1 MRLKKFLLAAFI
13 VLAAPCVFAA
23 KDSSSVFRV
32 SVMQSEEHLF
42 HESIIENLEGALEK
56 ALGAKTKVEIST
68 DSPETIKT
76 KLKEG
81 RVELVFCNSVLYRAL
96 LPYGV
101 RDLATV
107 HSDWNP
113 NPNRADGAALIV
125 RRDSEISSLNQLL
138 TLKEPKVAMEKSR
151 HFDVLYYILGEF
163 ETLKL
168 DSEKFKSF
176 LSESNQKSSELVKD
190 VIQGKADA
198 ALLPACFLE
207 QHVVEYPSLYRE
219 IKVLNPLRSSELPCT
234 GSTTLY
240 PNWSVLIT
248 PNISMKQATD
258 IAATLLT
265 QPKSSDGA
273 WWSVSTQFDGV
284 DRLLKNLKVE
294 QYSYLREWT
303 LRRFFEE
310 YFPFIILFG
319 AFLTGVILYSC
330 IANRLIKIRT
340 RQLSQSLLRLSKY
353 KKEFELVRRD
363 NEIYHRMGIVSHI
376 SSLISHELRQPLNT
390 ISCYSQGLLMRL
402 EKGPMEQEQISDIV
416 YQIHKKTQG
425 ADEIIKK
432 VRDFAKFGSRPVAT
446 ELNQSVRKAIDVF
459 LLSSQCSSVVE
470 FKPSDAAWI
479 RIDPFELELLVLNL
493 LRNANEALVKTANA
507 KIDVN
512 VSIKKETSEV
522 MLSVKDNGPKLSE
535 EALIKIKRGFETTK
549 KNGTGMGLVI
559 VSEIVSN
566 AKGKIDFVPSKNRG
580 LLVKITFPLD
590 RHEQKN

>member
-1 MRLKKFLLAAFI
+1 MRPKKFLLAVFI
-13 VLAAPCVFAA
+13 VLAATCVCAA
-23 KDSSSVFRV
+23 KDSSPVFRV
-32 SVMQSEEHLF
+32 SVMQSDEHLF

-56 ALGAKTKVEIST
+56 TLGAKTKVEIST

-125 RRDSEISSLNQLL
+125 KRDSEISSLNQRIN
-138 TLKEPKVAMEKSR
+138 LKEPKVAMEKNR
-151 HFDVLYYILGEF
+151 HCDVLYYILGEF

-168 DSEKFKSF
+168 DSEKFKTF
-176 LSESNQKSSELVKD
+176 LLDNTGKSSELVKE
-190 VIQGKADA
+190 VVQGKADA

-234 GSTTLY
+234 VSTTLY

-284 DRLLKNLKVE
+284 DKLLKNLKVE

-402 EKGPMEQEQISDIV
+402 EKGPMEQGQISDIV

-479 RIDPFELELLVLNL
+479 KIDPFELELLVLNF

-507 KIDVN
+507 RIEVN
-512 VSIKKETSEV
+512 VSINKETSEV
-522 MLSVKDNGPKLSE
+522 ILTVKDNGPKLSE
-535 EALIKIKRGFETTK
+535 ETLIKIKRGFETTK

-559 VSEIVSN
+559 VSESVSN
-566 AKGKIDFVPSKNRG
+566 ARGKIDFIPSKDRG

>member
-234 GSTTLY
+234 VSTTLY

-340 RQLSQSLLRLSKY
+340 RQLSQCLLRLSKY

-566 AKGKIDFVPSKNRG
+566 AKGKIDFVPSKDRG

>member
-1 MRLKKFLLAAFI
+1 MYKR
-13 VLAAPCVFAA
+13 
-23 KDSSSVFRV
+23 
-32 SVMQSEEHLF
+32 Q
-42 HESIIENLEGALEK
+42 
-56 ALGAKTKVEIST
+56 
-68 DSPETIKT
+68 
-76 KLKEG
+76 
-81 RVELVFCNSVLYRAL
+81 VLYRAL

-138 TLKEPKVAMEKSR
+138 NLKELKVAMEKGR
-151 HFDVLYYILGEF
+151 HFDVLYYLLGEF
-163 ETLKL
+163 EALKL
-168 DSEKFKSF
+168 DSEKFNSF
-176 LSESNQKSSELVKD
+176 LLESTQKSSELVKG

-234 GSTTLY
+234 VSTTLY

-284 DRLLKNLKVE
+284 DKLLKNLKVE

-330 IANRLIKIRT
+330 IANRLIKIKT

-402 EKGPMEQEQISDIV
+402 EKGPMEQGQISDIV

-446 ELNQSVRKAIDVF
+446 ELNQSIRKAVDVF

-479 RIDPFELELLVLNL
+479 KIDPFELELLVLNL

-507 KIDVN
+507 RIEVN
-512 VSIKKETSEV
+512 VSINKETSEV
-522 MLSVKDNGPKLSE
+522 ILTVKDNGPKLSE
-535 EALIKIKRGFETTK
+535 ETLIKIKRGFETTK

-559 VSEIVSN
+559 VSESVSN
-566 AKGKIDFVPSKNRG
+566 ARGKIDFIPSKDRG

>member
-1 MRLKKFLLAAFI
+1 MRLKRFLLTAFI
-13 VLAAPCVFAA
+13 VLAAPCVYAA
-23 KDSSSVFRV
+23 KDSPTVFRV
-32 SVMQSEEHLF
+32 SVMQSDEHLF

-76 KLKEG
+76 KLREG

-125 RRDSEISSLNQLL
+125 KRDSEISSLNQLL
-138 TLKEPKVAMEKSR
+138 NLKDPKVAMEKRR

-168 DSEKFKSF
+168 DIEKFKTF
-176 LSESNQKSSELVKD
+176 LSENTQKSSELVKD

-234 GSTTLY
+234 VSTTLY

-265 QPKSSDGA
+265 QSKSSDGA

-284 DRLLKNLKVE
+284 DKLLKNLKVE

-330 IANRLIKIRT
+330 VANRLIKIRT

-402 EKGPMEQEQISDIV
+402 EKGPMEQGQISDIV

-446 ELNQSVRKAIDVF
+446 ELNQSVRKAVDVF
-459 LLSSQCSSVVE
+459 LLSSQCASVVE
-470 FKPSDAAWI
+470 FKPSEAAWI
-479 RIDPFELELLVLNL
+479 KIDPFELELLVLNL
-493 LRNANEALVKTANA
+493 LRNASEALIKTANA
-507 KIDVN
+507 QIDVN
-512 VSIKKETSEV
+512 VTINKETSEV
-522 MLSVKDNGPKLSE
+522 TLSVKDNGPKLSE
-535 EALIKIKRGFETTK
+535 ETLIKIKRGFDTTK

-566 AKGKIDFVPSKNRG
+566 ARGKLDFIPSKDRG

-590 RHEQKN
+590 THEQKN

>member
-1 MRLKKFLLAAFI
+1 MRPKKFLLAVFI
-13 VLAAPCVFAA
+13 VLAATCVCAA
-23 KDSSSVFRV
+23 KDSSPVFRV
-32 SVMQSEEHLF
+32 SVMQSDEHLF

-56 ALGAKTKVEIST
+56 TLGAKTKVEIST

-125 RRDSEISSLNQLL
+125 KRDSEISSLNQRIN
-138 TLKEPKVAMEKSR
+138 LKEPKVAMEKNR
-151 HFDVLYYILGEF
+151 HCDVLYYILGEF

-168 DSEKFKSF
+168 DSEKFKTF
-176 LSESNQKSSELVKD
+176 LLDNTQKSSELVKG

-198 ALLPACFLE
+198 ALLPASFLE

-234 GSTTLY
+234 VSTTFY

-284 DRLLKNLKVE
+284 DKLLKNLKVE

-402 EKGPMEQEQISDIV
+402 EKGPMEQGQISDIV

-446 ELNQSVRKAIDVF
+446 ELNQSIRKAVDVF

-479 RIDPFELELLVLNL
+479 KIDPFELELLVLNL

-507 KIDVN
+507 RIEVN
-512 VSIKKETSEV
+512 VSVNKETSEV
-522 MLSVKDNGPKLSE
+522 ILTVKDNGPKLSE
-535 EALIKIKRGFETTK
+535 ETLIKIKRGFETTK

-559 VSEIVSN
+559 VSESVSN
-566 AKGKIDFVPSKNRG
+566 ARGKIDFIPSKDRG

>member
-56 ALGAKTKVEIST
+56 VLGAKIKVEIST

-234 GSTTLY
+234 VSTTLY

-507 KIDVN
+507 RIDVN

-566 AKGKIDFVPSKNRG
+566 AKGKIDFVPSKDRG

>member
-1 MRLKKFLLAAFI
+1 MRPKKFLLAVFI
-13 VLAAPCVFAA
+13 VLAATCVCAA
-23 KDSSSVFRV
+23 KDSSPVFRV
-32 SVMQSEEHLF
+32 SVMQSDEHLF

-56 ALGAKTKVEIST
+56 TLGAKTKVEIST

-125 RRDSEISSLNQLL
+125 KRDSEISSLNQRIN
-138 TLKEPKVAMEKSR
+138 LKEPKVAMEKNR
-151 HFDVLYYILGEF
+151 HCDVLYYILGEF

-168 DSEKFKSF
+168 DSEKFKTF
-176 LSESNQKSSELVKD
+176 LLDNTGKSSELVKE
-190 VIQGKADA
+190 VVQGKADA

-234 GSTTLY
+234 VSTTLY

-284 DRLLKNLKVE
+284 DKLLKNLKVE

-363 NEIYHRMGIVSHI
+363 NEIYHRMSCTEI
-376 SSLISHELRQPLNT
+376 S
-390 ISCYSQGLLMRL
+390 
-402 EKGPMEQEQISDIV
+402 
-416 YQIHKKTQG
+416 
-425 ADEIIKK
+425 
-432 VRDFAKFGSRPVAT
+432 
-446 ELNQSVRKAIDVF
+446 
-459 LLSSQCSSVVE
+459 
-470 FKPSDAAWI
+470 
-479 RIDPFELELLVLNL
+479 
-493 LRNANEALVKTANA
+493 
-507 KIDVN
+507 
-512 VSIKKETSEV
+512 
-522 MLSVKDNGPKLSE
+522 
-535 EALIKIKRGFETTK
+535 
-549 KNGTGMGLVI
+549 
-559 VSEIVSN
+559 
-566 AKGKIDFVPSKNRG
+566 
-580 LLVKITFPLD
+580 
-590 RHEQKN
+590 